1 MLGQE
6 PFSAILGNGAER
18 LVAARSFLVV
28 DSLDRFDELVGT
40 NDLGLDVAFGVPIVE
55 DGFGVGEH
63 DQATISIVGGATGD
77 KIRHGAPAGFAQ
89 GLDELKVPVVLG
101 DGRVDT
107 LLLSAFEGADEVS
120 SAVDLDIA
128 DEVLALDDEIALWR
142 YDEEVDLSGEA
153 FVLQEKILQDEHIH
167 VGILEFVQ
175 DVPFTVDAGRARGA
189 VFLQSRLGPRT
200 ERFLWRLPFG
210 VAALRLRF
218 LL

>member
-1 MLGQE
+1 MFGDACDQGFRIGVVRAEGSGREGFCSVFWLFPIFSEVINLPWLVLGQE

-128 DEVLALDDEIALWR
+128 DEVLALDDRNCAVAL
-142 YDEEVDLSGEA
+142 
-153 FVLQEKILQDEHIH
+153 
-167 VGILEFVQ
+167 
-175 DVPFTVDAGRARGA
+175 
-189 VFLQSRLGPRT
+189 
-200 ERFLWRLPFG
+200 
-210 VAALRLRF
+210 
-218 LL
+218 

>member
-1 MLGQE
+1 M
-6 PFSAILGNGAER
+6 
-18 LVAARSFLVV
+18 
-28 DSLDRFDELVGT
+28 
-40 NDLGLDVAFGVPIVE
+40 
-55 DGFGVGEH
+55 
-63 DQATISIVGGATGD
+63 
-77 KIRHGAPAGFAQ
+77 
-89 GLDELKVPVVLG
+89 PVVLG

-175 DVPFTVDAGRARGA
+175 DVPFTVDAGAHEA
-189 VFLQSRLGPRT
+189 QVFLQSRLGPRT
-200 ERFLWRLPFG
+200 ERSFG
-210 VAALRLRF
+210 VFHLA
-218 LL
+218 